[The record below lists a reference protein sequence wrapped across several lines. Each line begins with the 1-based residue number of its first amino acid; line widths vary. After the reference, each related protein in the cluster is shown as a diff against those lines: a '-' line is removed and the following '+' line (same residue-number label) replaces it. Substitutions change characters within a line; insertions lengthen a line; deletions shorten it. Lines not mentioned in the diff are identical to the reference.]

1 MYYIKYRAEEGVM
14 EKPSKK
20 AILEDTPEVRA
31 AEERYQRFVADAK
44 LRDRM
49 MAQDKYRRT
58 QLQLLYDA
66 EQKGLKQ
73 GIEKGR
79 EEGIEKGREEEK
91 AKRRETAL
99 KLKAK
104 GMPPEEIAE
113 IIDLP
118 LEEIQ
123 GL

>member
-31 AEERYQRFVADAK
+31 AEERYQRFAADAK

-73 GIEKGR
+73 
-79 EEGIEKGREEEK
+79 GREEEK